1 MKTRHYTEEEII
13 LALIRNA
20 GLVSY
25 AAKSIG
31 CDSSTIYRAI
41 KKSPSVQEAYN
52 ITKETNL
59 DLAENVVVA
68 AMKGGNTKD
77 ALGAATFM
85 LRYKGQERGYIKTAK
100 VSITEELSKLMQS
113 ADERM
118 NTGIQ

>member
-1 MKTRHYTEEEII
+1 MKTRHYTEEEIM

-59 DLAENVVVA
+59 DLAENVIVA
-68 AMKGGNTKD
+68 AMESENVKD
-77 ALGAATFM
+77 ALAAACFM
-85 LRYKGQERGYIKTAK
+85 LRYKGRERGYVKHSK
-100 VSITEELSKLMQS
+100 VEISEDLSKMMRD
-113 ADERM
+113 AEER
-118 NTGIQ
+118 TSQ